1 MQTSILKNKS
11 WVQKTLAFKKHFLSS
26 SKEKFYVGVNRKSD
40 LLLIFA
46 KKKLKKEKD
55 KKIRERHKIRER
67 QEDKRKTRK

>member
-1 MQTSILKNKS
+1 
-11 WVQKTLAFKKHFLSS
+11 
-26 SKEKFYVGVNRKSD
+26 VGVNRKSD